1 MPPILSTAGDMI
13 ATYTCE
19 TRVFK
24 NIEFANSQLS
34 PSFKSFLC
42 SILKSKKSPAARL
55 PRSSAEE
62 QHHRCTGTARFVAFV
77 VLYILPTGAKGAN
90 FKWKE
95 KSCAE
100 WKKIDTNEY
109 NNCMRI
115 SGIITGAAIGGIVFL
130 LYCVMKPASIEFDEY
145 LTATRGTNIERA
157 GLDIESAPA
166 HNTLQVQQPA
176 ASTSTTEEQAVAV
189 ELPGLGYRT
198 RRPRHLMCQAKE
210 SAQSPSYTEEAGA
223 SVEVVERDTGLPPY
237 EPRVPGPEPPTPG
250 AEIQEQSPSTC
261 EAEVQELVLQ
271 PLEGEVAR
279 PSTAADQCAVS

>member
-1 MPPILSTAGDMI
+1 
-13 ATYTCE
+13 
-19 TRVFK
+19 
-24 NIEFANSQLS
+24 
-34 PSFKSFLC
+34 
-42 SILKSKKSPAARL
+42 
-55 PRSSAEE
+55 
-62 QHHRCTGTARFVAFV
+62 
-77 VLYILPTGAKGAN
+77 
-90 FKWKE
+90 
-95 KSCAE
+95 
-100 WKKIDTNEY
+100 
-109 NNCMRI
+109 
-115 SGIITGAAIGGIVFL
+115 
-130 LYCVMKPASIEFDEY
+130 MKPASIEFDEY

-189 ELPGLGYRT
+189 ELVSIHPISELQFTSVTDRIKPGLGYRT